1 MSGSAK
7 LAIEDI
13 DEEEREEAIQPFGNI
28 YMLAL
33 PMPLYVA
40 LSDAAAKKGLTV
52 AQLLSQAFSVALKE
66 E

>member
-1 MSGSAK
+1 MPGLAK

-13 DEEEREEAIQPFGNI
+13 DEADREEPIQPFGNI

-33 PMPLYVA
+33 PMPLYAA
-40 LSDAAAKKGLTV
+40 LSNAAAKKGLTF
-52 AQLLSQAFSVALKE
+52 AQLLSQAFNVALKE